1 MIPSKPAIT
10 IILNPAAKGE
20 RAQFLIRKLQDLFP
34 EADLLTTKR
43 AGHACDLAKQAAAR
57 GDDII
62 IAAGGDGTIN
72 EVVNGMAGS
81 RSALGLLP
89 VGTVNVFA
97 MELGI
102 PSKLE
107 KAIEIIRRG
116 FVRHLDLPEA
126 NGRYFVQLA
135 GVGFDA
141 QTVQN
146 TDRNFKNALGPLSY
160 VVTAAQLA
168 SLKPPILTVEAEGH
182 RTIQGSFMLVG
193 NGRFYGGPFHFFPDA
208 EMGDGLLDICV
219 FKNLT
224 HLDLIRYF
232 QGIVS
237 GSHTRFKDVTYL
249 KSKRIKVSANQVVP
263 VEVDGELHGQVPVI
277 FTVHTSALRFWCRKR
292 TRGRHD
298 LFSRQTGWH
307 VG

>member
-20 RAQFLIRKLQDLFP
+20 RARHLIARLQTLFP

-43 AGHACDLAKQAAAR
+43 AGHARDLARQAAGR

-81 RSALGLLP
+81 SSTLGLLP

-97 MELGI
+97 MELGV
-102 PSKLE
+102 PSRLE
-107 KAIEIIRRG
+107 KAIEIIRQG
-116 FVRHLDLPEA
+116 VTRHLDLAEA
-126 NGRYFVQLA
+126 NGRFFVQLA

-146 TDRNFKNALGPLSY
+146 TDRQFKNALGPLSY
-160 VVTAAQLA
+160 IVTAAQLA
-168 SLKPPILTVEAEGH
+168 LNKAPVLTVEAQGQK
-182 RTIQGSFMLVG
+182 TAQGSFMLVG
-193 NGRFYGGPFHFFPDA
+193 NGRYYGGPFQFFPEADM
-208 EMGDGLLDICV
+208 EDGLLDICL
-219 FKNLT
+219 FKNLS

-232 QGIVS
+232 QGILS
-237 GSHTRFKDVTYL
+237 GSHTRFKDVTYF
-249 KSKRIKVSANQVVP
+249 KSAHIQVTADSEVP

-277 FTVHTSALRFWCRKR
+277 FTIKKAGLSVLVPKTK
-292 TRGRHD
+292 
-298 LFSRQTGWH
+298 
-307 VG
+307 

>member
-20 RAQFLIRKLQDLFP
+20 RARHLIRRLQDLFP

-43 AGHACDLAKQAAAR
+43 AGHARDLAKQAAGR
-57 GDDII
+57 GDDMI

-81 RSALGLLP
+81 KSVLGLLP

-107 KAIEIIRRG
+107 KAIALIREGHIKR
-116 FVRHLDLPEA
+116 LDLAEA
-126 NGRYFVQLA
+126 NGRSFVQLA

-146 TDRNFKNALGPLSY
+146 TDHNFKKALGPLSY
-160 VVTAAQLA
+160 IVTAAQLA
-168 SLKPPILTVEAEGH
+168 SQKPPVLTVEAQGFK
-182 RTIQGSFMLVG
+182 TSQGSFMLVG
-193 NGRFYGGPFHFFPDA
+193 NGRYYGGPFQFFPEA
-208 EMGDGLLDICV
+208 SMNDGLLDVCL

-224 HLDLIRYF
+224 HIDLIRYF

-237 GSHTRFKDVTYL
+237 GSHTRFKDVSYF
-249 KSKRIKVSANQVVP
+249 KSALIRVTADREVP
-263 VEVDGELHGQVPVI
+263 VEVDGELHGQVPVTFSI
-277 FTVHTSALRFWCRKR
+277 KKSALAVLVP
-292 TRGRHD
+292 G
-298 LFSRQTGWH
+298 
-307 VG
+307 V